1 MASMVAE
8 RVVPYGKKSTIKY
21 ANRKPMT
28 YAQFQK
34 RYLNK
39 DDRFKYE
46 WVKGF
51 TIISP
56 HTMERYQFFIMYNIR
71 NFFKS
76 LEKTNQV
83 TGFLES
89 EFNLFFA
96 EDINRKPDIFY
107 FTEEQAVKATMG
119 ENPIPEFVIVV
130 VSNTDPLNYM
140 IDKMDDYRNAGVK
153 VVWHIFTIK
162 NEVHVYAGENL
173 MSMTVCKGDM
183 VCSAAPVL
191 PQFALSVND
200 IFKMPQLKT
209 TQQSA
214 P

>member
-1 MASMVAE
+1 MASMAAE
-8 RVVPYGKKSTIKY
+8 RVVPYGKKNTIKY

-34 RYLNK
+34 KYLNK

-56 HTMERYQFFIMYNIR
+56 HTMERYQFFILRNLR
-71 NFFKS
+71 NFFNT
-76 LEKTNQV
+76 LEKNELIS
-83 TGFLES
+83 GSFEG
-89 EFNLFFA
+89 EFNLFFG
-96 EDINRKPDIFY
+96 EEINRKPDMFY
-107 FTEEQAVKATMG
+107 FTEEQADAISLG
-119 ENPIPEFVIVV
+119 ENPIPDFVIEVI
-130 VSNTDPLNYM
+130 SNTDQLNYM

-173 MSMTVCKGDM
+173 MSMTVCKGASI
-183 VCSAAPVL
+183 CSAAPVL

-209 TQQSA
+209 TPQSA